1 MDLDLTETQ
10 ELIVRTAR
18 DYAERVIMPVAAE
31 IDREERFPRDIVKGL
46 ADLGLMGSTSPLRTA
61 APRPGL

>member
-18 DYAERVIMPVAAE
+18 DYAERVIRPVAGDL
-31 IDREERFPRDIVKGL
+31 DREERFPREILKGPRV
-46 ADLGLMGSTSPLRTA
+46 AQVT
-61 APRPGL
+61 APRR

>member
-18 DYAERVIMPVAAE
+18 DYAERVIRPVAGDL
-31 IDREERFPRDIVKGL
+31 DRERALPARNTK
-46 ADLGLMGSTSPLRTA
+46 
-61 APRPGL
+61 RPG